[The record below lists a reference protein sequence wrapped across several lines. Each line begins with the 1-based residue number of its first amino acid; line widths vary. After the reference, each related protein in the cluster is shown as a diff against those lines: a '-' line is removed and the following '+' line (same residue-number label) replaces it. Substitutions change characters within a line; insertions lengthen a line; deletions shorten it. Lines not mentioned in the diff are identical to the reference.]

1 MMNRSEI
8 EQTVRRA
15 LADAA
20 PEVDAAGIDPD
31 RSFRDQFDL
40 DSMDYLSLMMDLN
53 DKLGTPIPEVDYP
66 RLSSLSGCVQYLE
79 EKLQDPPGEG

>member
-79 EKLQDPPGEG
+79 EKLQAPPGEG